1 MQKQCLICLTGGIS
15 RHYSGCIM
23 LISNIHTLSYTYT
36 MGEWVE
42 TKEETTK
49 ITTTKPKNVMSKE
62 EEYESKLSFATE
74 RMYTL
79 RTCSS
84 KVKTV
89 GKVPWNQDPH
99 LGKVLTNKNASR
111 FPRRK
116 PELWYKS
123 IYLWQ
128 L

>member
-1 MQKQCLICLTGGIS
+1 M
-15 RHYSGCIM
+15 
-23 LISNIHTLSYTYT
+23 
-36 MGEWVE
+36 E

-84 KVKTV
+84 KVMLHFMKIV
-89 GKVPWNQDPH
+89 GKVP
-99 LGKVLTNKNASR
+99 
-111 FPRRK
+111 
-116 PELWYKS
+116 
-123 IYLWQ
+123 
-128 L
+128 